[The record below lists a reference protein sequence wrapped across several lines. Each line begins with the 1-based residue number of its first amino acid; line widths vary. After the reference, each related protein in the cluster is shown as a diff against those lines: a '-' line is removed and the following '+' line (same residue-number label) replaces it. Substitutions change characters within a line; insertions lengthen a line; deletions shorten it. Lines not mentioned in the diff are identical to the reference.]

1 MVPWTEEELDLE
13 TKDKRK
19 EVLQQ
24 SIIYEALVVDQAKN
38 IEDSEK
44 KKHVEEV
51 VATEAEVVEEKKIL
65 MK

>member
-1 MVPWTEEELDLE
+1 MVPWTEEELDPE